1 MQVVALPKEQYGNFY
16 SGDCY
21 IVYAASELG
30 KTSGTDTKVSQVNGP
45 LEVHLHFWLGSH
57 TSTDEAG
64 VAVFKTVEL
73 DDYLGGPPVQHREV
87 QGNESNRF
95 KSYFKS
101 GIPIFYFFSGHFHHG
116 QSTSLECSMAPAQR
130 HTCFQASRALQVRN
144 NVQRLI
150 CIHLPS
156 FSPSRYSRRPWFNS
170 DIHHCKYTLQVYV
183 FRCRL
188 PSSTAK
194 TGFTQVHPKEGRS
207 IWAMT
212 CDIVDKFLG
221 RLKML
226 HSQSFFSVWDRGA
239 TPENVKSSF
248 KDARIVPFERDFM
261 TSAVS
266 DRPIPIGNE
275 DTPGHGTKAA
285 EKSSS
290 TPGPSSV
297 ANAGTSSAAI
307 GAVSPEDVRSIPKA
321 TPRLKSKRGQCM
333 IATDTPEKMDLE
345 NKRGGSIANRKV
357 FMTLSL
363 SSIEDDIESLCE
375 ESGIPHFVYRSLLK
389 RVKMKVMLKKGF
401 LHSYFLS
408 TLFCLS
414 GLLHPTLPRV
424 VSSSQLSSAC
434 RDCSTLLYLELV
446 LKGGVSSGLNTH
458 MDIFEPCL
466 FRVKGRRSPVTTQLT
481 NISWDHFN
489 SGDVFVLLTRDVV
502 FLWVGRMA
510 NPLEK
515 LQATKVAMKLQDEY
529 NINSIVFVDDGF
541 EHRLPATE
549 KLVFNQHLNLKK
561 RLVKAADEG
570 NVDLEID
577 KAALTLYHCSDEE
590 GTYKVIEV
598 KSGPLYQSDLSSEDS
613 FIIDNGVAGI
623 WVWVGRRASPKERV
637 EAMRNAHGF
646 VTKKGY
652 PNNTPVTRV
661 VDGGEPVEFKI
672 LFTSW
677 KERSLMSTLQ
687 PKSNSARLSM
697 SILTRLDAGTLH
709 ENPQIAAASQLVDNG
724 SGDTEVW
731 RVEDSALV
739 QVPRKIY
746 GVFFTEDCYVVHYKY
761 FTGTIERHIVYYWLG
776 DDSTEENQDIAV
788 MKSSALDAEL
798 GGVATI
804 GRVVQGKEP
813 PHFLTVFSSSTD
825 ITGIPESFLLQ
836 VQGNQTHNTRAI
848 QVERRAAS
856 LNTNFVFVLKTLR
869 FGNFLWSGKGSTGDE
884 REMAKKIASTVVRGD
899 YEVLYEGQEKPNF
912 WEAIGGKEEYTTN
925 KEQTEHRDVIPP
937 RLFHSSY
944 TTDAFTVE
952 EIVNFSQSDL
962 VQEDI
967 MLLDARH
974 VIYIWSGKASS
985 KMERDAITF
994 IPIQY
999 LRTGRVENS
1008 RSDRDS
1014 NLDLLVTCSLIY
1026 CKSDAL
1032 NHAAIKECKSYDEL
1046 RRELEGKNPV
1056 LELDFVLVDGEKRFD
1071 DFVKYPVEMLREEAD
1086 TLPDDIDKTRREYT
1100 TNPLLGKLFEFYN
1113 DGDGCDDGVVEV
1125 VRWRYTTM
1133 AVPES
1138 GNWASV
1144 LKQTKNSPVVLH
1156 KYKKCDEDDDD
1167 DFKTVAPSII
1177 ELASTPPK
1185 QILDGMQQC
1194 DTRSALPTE
1203 QVWLDDDDR
1212 EGTYQDCNES
1222 RYLNTIKQDNRNKY
1236 KKLSREEKIV
1246 LRIQKKVL
1254 KKELDLKESEA
1265 EYRLE
1270 IHEMQKS
1277 VFEAKKKAS
1286 EAKLEYYRMKIEG
1299 LGVWLV
1305 LPAPSG
1311 RKHKHYC
1318 AVVSIAFHTE
1328 LLQLHLTSEDF
1339 IEVFGMAYES
1349 FAVLPIWKQQ
1359 NLKKAS
1365 GLF

>member
-1 MQVVALPKEQYGNFY
+1 MELTLPYTDYPIHNPQGSPAYVVHSPSKYYQSSKSKGVVVFLTWSVTNRRVKSREPLAPDNLSVQGLEFCKREGIVVLTLP
-16 SGDCY
+16 
-21 IVYAASELG
+21 
-30 KTSGTDTKVSQVNGP
+30 
-45 LEVHLHFWLGSH
+45 SH
-57 TSTDEAG
+57 TSNKLQPLDRC
-64 VAVFKTVEL
+64 VF
-73 DDYLGGPPVQHREV
+73 GQF
-87 QGNESNRF
+87 NN
-95 KSYFKS
+95 
-101 GIPIFYFFSGHFHHG
+101 FFSSAVLDEL
-116 QSTSLECSMAPAQR
+116 QPKRKLDIY
-130 HTCFQASRALQVRN
+130 AL
-144 NVQRLI
+144 
-150 CIHLPS
+150 
-156 FSPSRYSRRPWFNS
+156 
-170 DIHHCKYTLQVYV
+170 
-183 FRCRL
+183 
-188 PSSTAK
+188 AK
-194 TGFTQVHPKEGRS
+194 
-207 IWAMT
+207 
-212 CDIVDKFLG
+212 L
-221 RLKML
+221 
-226 HSQSFFSVWDRGA
+226 
-239 TPENVKSSF
+239 
-248 KDARIVPFERDFM
+248 IVPFERDFL

-266 DRPIPIGNE
+266 DHPFPKGNE
-275 DTPGHGTKAA
+275 DTPGHGTEAA
-285 EKSSS
+285 KKSSS

-297 ANAGTSSAAI
+297 AIAGTSSAAI
-307 GAVSPEDVRSIPKA
+307 GAVSPKDLRPIPKA
-321 TPRLKSKRGQCM
+321 TPRLQLNRGRCM
-333 IATDTPEKMDLE
+333 IATDTPEKMELE
-345 NKRGGSIANRKV
+345 NKRGGSIVKRKV
-357 FMTLSL
+357 FMML
-363 SSIEDDIESLCE
+363 SSSSSEDNIESLCE
-375 ESGIPHFVYRSLLK
+375 ESGYKTLRSFS
-389 RVKMKVMLKKGF
+389 RVLTGKDV
-401 LHSYFLS
+401 S
-408 TLFCLS
+408 TADVEEEL
-414 GLLHPTLPRV
+414 T
-424 VSSSQLSSAC
+424 SSDYVWIKFASITS
-434 RDCSTLLYLELV
+434 LEVERRV

-481 NISWDHFN
+481 DISWDHFN
-489 SGDVFVLLTRDVV
+489 SGDVFVLCTRDAV

-561 RLVKAADEG
+561 RLVKTADEG

-598 KSGPLYQSDLSSEDS
+598 KSGPLYQSDLSSEVRLESFNTRIAAESGKPFKENPISAPDRDRTHVFSSLVQHETSVLDDGATKTGELNHSPMQHNFCFTVWRLASICALAVCLNS
-613 FIIDNGVAGI
+613 FIIDNGVTGI

-677 KERSLMSTLQ
+677 RERSLMSTIQ
-687 PKSNSARLSM
+687 PKANSARLSM
-697 SILTRLDAGTLH
+697 SIHTRLDAGTLH
-709 ENPQIAAASQLVDNG
+709 EHPQIAAASQLVDNG
-724 SGDTEVW
+724 SGDAEVW

-761 FTGTIERHIVYYWLG
+761 LTGTIERHIVYYWLRVTDQEIVLQAHAQGRTDAAETIKRDGGSGSGVRGHPHPRGYVSLNCAVEELDYG

-813 PHFLTVFSSSTD
+813 PHFLTVFSGCMIILQGSSTD

-856 LNTNFVFVLKTLR
+856 LNTNYVFVLKTLR

-899 YEVLYEGQEKPNF
+899 YEVLYEGQEKCNF
-912 WEAIGGKEEYTTN
+912 WEAIGGKGEYTTN

-937 RLFHSSY
+937 RLFHSSC
-944 TTDAFTVE
+944 TTDTFRVE

-962 VQEDI
+962 LQEDT

-985 KMERDAITF
+985 KTERDAITF

-999 LRTGRVENS
+999 LRTDPAERDEDIPVFFVKQGFEPNTFTGFFKNWNS
-1008 RSDRDS
+1008 TFW
-1014 NLDLLVTCSLIY
+1014 N
-1026 CKSDAL
+1026 
-1032 NHAAIKECKSYDEL
+1032 ECKSYDEL

-1056 LELDFVLVDGEKRFD
+1056 LELDSVLVDGERRFD

-1086 TLPDDIDKTRREYT
+1086 TLPEDIDKTRRELESGVI
-1100 TNPLLGKLFEFYN
+1100 PG
-1113 DGDGCDDGVVEV
+1113 DGDDDDDDDDDGVVQ
-1125 VRWRYTTM
+1125 RRKRC
-1133 AVPES
+1133 S
-1138 GNWASV
+1138 DII
-1144 LKQTKNSPVVLH
+1144 VLH
-1156 KYKKCDEDDDD
+1156 EPLLFPEKSRDKKCDEDDD

-1177 ELASTPPK
+1177 ELASIPPK
-1185 QILDGMQQC
+1185 QVLDGMQVSTLISAVAVQLCGTIFLSLSLSLRDCRARALGSNNSRMQSDDGVLFVTYLNIVTQC

-1203 QVWLDDDDR
+1203 QVWLDNDDQQ
-1212 EGTYQDCNES
+1212 GTYQDCNES
-1222 RYLNTIKQDNRNKY
+1222 RYLNTIKQDKRNEY
-1236 KKLSREEKIV
+1236 KKLSREEKIF

-1265 EYRLE
+1265 DYRLE

-1277 VFEAKKKAS
+1277 VLEAKKKAS

-1299 LGVWLV
+1299 LKIEKHLKLDQISTPLV
-1305 LPAPSG
+1305 E
-1311 RKHKHYC
+1311 
-1318 AVVSIAFHTE
+1318 VSQCKT
-1328 LLQLHLTSEDF
+1328 
-1339 IEVFGMAYES
+1339 V
-1349 FAVLPIWKQQ
+1349 
-1359 NLKKAS
+1359 
-1365 GLF
+1365 

>member
-1 MQVVALPKEQYGNFY
+1 
-16 SGDCY
+16 
-21 IVYAASELG
+21 
-30 KTSGTDTKVSQVNGP
+30 
-45 LEVHLHFWLGSH
+45 
-57 TSTDEAG
+57 
-64 VAVFKTVEL
+64 
-73 DDYLGGPPVQHREV
+73 
-87 QGNESNRF
+87 
-95 KSYFKS
+95 
-101 GIPIFYFFSGHFHHG
+101 
-116 QSTSLECSMAPAQR
+116 
-130 HTCFQASRALQVRN
+130 
-144 NVQRLI
+144 
-150 CIHLPS
+150 
-156 FSPSRYSRRPWFNS
+156 
-170 DIHHCKYTLQVYV
+170 
-183 FRCRL
+183 
-188 PSSTAK
+188 
-194 TGFTQVHPKEGRS
+194 
-207 IWAMT
+207 
-212 CDIVDKFLG
+212 
-221 RLKML
+221 
-226 HSQSFFSVWDRGA
+226 
-239 TPENVKSSF
+239 
-248 KDARIVPFERDFM
+248 
-261 TSAVS
+261 
-266 DRPIPIGNE
+266 
-275 DTPGHGTKAA
+275 
-285 EKSSS
+285 
-290 TPGPSSV
+290 
-297 ANAGTSSAAI
+297 
-307 GAVSPEDVRSIPKA
+307 
-321 TPRLKSKRGQCM
+321 
-333 IATDTPEKMDLE
+333 
-345 NKRGGSIANRKV
+345 
-357 FMTLSL
+357 
-363 SSIEDDIESLCE
+363 
-375 ESGIPHFVYRSLLK
+375 
-389 RVKMKVMLKKGF
+389 
-401 LHSYFLS
+401 
-408 TLFCLS
+408 
-414 GLLHPTLPRV
+414 
-424 VSSSQLSSAC
+424 
-434 RDCSTLLYLELV
+434 
-446 LKGGVSSGLNTH
+446 

-466 FRVKGRRSPVTTQLT
+466 FQVKGRRSPVTTQLT

-813 PHFLTVFSSSTD
+813 PHFLTVFSGCMIILQGSQVSHYQGSSTD

-899 YEVLYEGQEKPNF
+899 YEVLYEARRFVDIDLPPTCHAEDDKPITHYEDDEDEVFFGFDNTVEAHVPSPDGLGEDGDISSNPDDTAPNINLFSVAIFVIAHAQRVSLSDSRQSSHGRYCLGTHIRELVTRQEKPNF

-994 IPIQY
+994 IPIKY

-1014 NLDLLVTCSLIY
+1014 KLDLLVTCSLIY

-1086 TLPDDIDKTRREYT
+1086 TLPDDIDKTRREVR
-1100 TNPLLGKLFEFYN
+1100 GDILF
-1113 DGDGCDDGVVEV
+1113 
-1125 VRWRYTTM
+1125 
-1133 AVPES
+1133 
-1138 GNWASV
+1138 
-1144 LKQTKNSPVVLH
+1144 
-1156 KYKKCDEDDDD
+1156 
-1167 DFKTVAPSII
+1167 
-1177 ELASTPPK
+1177 
-1185 QILDGMQQC
+1185 
-1194 DTRSALPTE
+1194 
-1203 QVWLDDDDR
+1203 
-1212 EGTYQDCNES
+1212 
-1222 RYLNTIKQDNRNKY
+1222 
-1236 KKLSREEKIV
+1236 
-1246 LRIQKKVL
+1246 
-1254 KKELDLKESEA
+1254 
-1265 EYRLE
+1265 
-1270 IHEMQKS
+1270 
-1277 VFEAKKKAS
+1277 
-1286 EAKLEYYRMKIEG
+1286 
-1299 LGVWLV
+1299 
-1305 LPAPSG
+1305 
-1311 RKHKHYC
+1311 
-1318 AVVSIAFHTE
+1318 
-1328 LLQLHLTSEDF
+1328 
-1339 IEVFGMAYES
+1339 
-1349 FAVLPIWKQQ
+1349 
-1359 NLKKAS
+1359 
-1365 GLF
+1365 